1 MTTHDAEDDMDKI
14 GFVGVGA
21 MGGSIAARLSPHH
34 ELLVNDR
41 NPDAT
46 ARLVGLGAKV
56 ADLPDLAAQCATV
69 FICLPGPQQVRD
81 LVIDGDQPL
90 AELLRPGS
98 VLVDITSSIP
108 GLDHE
113 IAAVLGERGV
123 DFVDCPIA
131 GGVSRAQQGTAT
143 LMAGGS
149 DAAFARVE
157 PLLLEIADTVVH
169 VGPTGTGHAMKL
181 VNNLLNACNRYA
193 ALETVHLAELAGI
206 ERSVAL
212 DVINRASGRNFTT
225 EFTFPLLLSGENWK
239 PQNFTLEL
247 WLKDVRLANELA
259 DSLGHQMPIGR
270 IALANTQRGV
280 TRFGPRADQS
290 QLMFE
295 WYDDQQAS
303 S

>member
-1 MTTHDAEDDMDKI
+1 MDKI

-21 MGGSIAARLSPHH
+21 MGGAIAARLAPHH
-34 ELLVNDR
+34 ELLINDR

-46 ARLVGLGAKV
+46 ARLVGLGATV
-56 ADLPDLAAQCATV
+56 ADVSALAAQCATV

-81 LVIDGDQPL
+81 LVLDGDQPL
-90 AELLRPGS
+90 ATLLHPGS

-113 IAAVLGERGV
+113 IAAALAGRGV
-123 DFVDCPIA
+123 DFLDCPIA
-131 GGVSRAQQGTAT
+131 GGVSRAREGTAT

-149 DAAFARVE
+149 DAAFGRVE
-157 PLLLEIADTVVH
+157 PLLLQIADTVVH

-181 VNNLLNACNRYA
+181 VNNVLNACNRYA
-193 ALETVHLAELAGI
+193 ALETVRLAELAGI
-206 ERSVAL
+206 ERSIAL

-225 EFTFPLLLSGENWK
+225 EFTFPLLLSGETWK
-239 PQNFTLEL
+239 PQDFTLEL

-280 TRFGPRADQS
+280 ERFGPMADQS

-295 WYDDQQAS
+295 WYDEQES
-303 S
+303 SS

>member
-1 MTTHDAEDDMDKI
+1 MDKI
-14 GFVGVGA
+14 GFIGVGA
-21 MGGSIAARLSPHH
+21 MGGSIAARLAPHH

-41 NPDAT
+41 NPEAT
-46 ARLVGLGAKV
+46 ARLVALGASV
-56 ADLPDLAAQCATV
+56 ADLPELAAKCATV
-69 FICLPGPQQVRD
+69 FICLPGPKQVRD
-81 LVIDGDQPL
+81 LVLEGDQPL
-90 AELLRPGS
+90 ASVLRPGS
-98 VLVDITSSIP
+98 VLADITSSIP

-113 IAAVLGERGV
+113 IAAALEGRDV

-157 PLLLEIADTVVH
+157 PLLLQIADTVVH

-206 ERSVAL
+206 KRSVAL

-225 EFTFPLLLSGENWK
+225 EFTFPLLLSGETWK
-239 PQNFTLEL
+239 PQDFTLEL

-259 DSLGHQMPIGR
+259 DSVGHRMPIGR
-270 IALANTQRGV
+270 IALANTQQGV
-280 TRFGPRADQS
+280 ERFGPRADQS

-295 WYDDQQAS
+295 WYDEQQAS